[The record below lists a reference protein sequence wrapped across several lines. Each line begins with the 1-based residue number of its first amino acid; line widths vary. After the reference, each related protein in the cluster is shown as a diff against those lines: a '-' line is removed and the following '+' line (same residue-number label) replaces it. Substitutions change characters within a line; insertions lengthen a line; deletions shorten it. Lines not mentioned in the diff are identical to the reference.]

1 MTILV
6 IFLAVFLTVI
16 LASLL
21 YYSHAVFILKLLALP
36 SLTVLLIAFIYLLII
51 KAGAPIQ
58 SYPNDNF
65 KYIHH
70 EIMDEGKHIYIWANE
85 LDRGNRLYQIDYNRE
100 TAKELLEA
108 KNKQQSGASME
119 GTFGDDGDGNGYPD
133 LFISEQ
139 DGMKNE
145 NIIK

>member
-1 MTILV
+1 
-6 IFLAVFLTVI
+6 
-16 LASLL
+16 
-21 YYSHAVFILKLLALP
+21 
-36 SLTVLLIAFIYLLII
+36 
-51 KAGAPIQ
+51 
-58 SYPNDNF
+58 
-65 KYIHH
+65 
-70 EIMDEGKHIYIWANE
+70 
-85 LDRGNRLYQIDYNRE
+85 LYQIDYNRE